1 MRGAAVQ
8 LQLRVVRILRPRVK
22 TVLGRIGA
30 ALRIQYGLRR
40 EERDG
45 KIVVIYCVKNIKDT
59 I

>member
-1 MRGAAVQ
+1 MRGGAAQ
-8 LQLRVVRILRPRVK
+8 LKLRLVRILRPRVQ

-30 ALRIQYGLRR
+30 ALRIQYGLRK

-45 KIVVIYCVKNIKDT
+45 EIVVINCVKNIKDT

>member
-1 MRGAAVQ
+1 MRGGAAQ
-8 LQLRVVRILRPRVK
+8 LQLRLVRILRPGVQ

-40 EERDG
+40 EEQEG
-45 KIVVIYCVKNIKDT
+45 ELEVIYCVINIKDT